1 MRDRALGSTIRIYFT
16 THTPSTGVVV
26 APSSAF
32 AAADFKIYKDGSA
45 TEKTSTN
52 GITVTSP
59 FDSQAGAHLVEI
71 DTSNSTG
78 DSGFW
83 ASGSAYRVVLSTAK
97 TVDSKDPS
105 GVCVGEFSLELQTAD
120 VRKFG
125 GTAGTFSSGKPDVG
139 TATSVSGAVGSV
151 TGNVGGNVNGNVS
164 GNVSGSVGSVTGAVG
179 SVTGSVGSVVGNVGG
194 SVASVAGAVGSVTG
208 NVGGDVAGKVLGGGS
223 GTISGD
229 GVRAASVTGAVGSVT
244 GSVGSVVG
252 AVALDSAA
260 ILAVADQVWDE
271 AYADHN
277 TAGSFG
283 KLLNTIRKANL
294 AIDGTVSVAIT
305 PTTLTFS
312 SNVAATTS
320 AYAHAVLLFTT
331 GALAGENSPIISYTN
346 TNGVFLLEE
355 PLTSAPSNGDE
366 FVVIAGSHVHSVA
379 DIQSGLSTLTAPQVN
394 SEVLDVLSVDT
405 FVELTSPPAATSS
418 LKDKLTWLFMWV
430 RNKGTATATQ
440 RKLYADDGTT
450 LISTEVITDD
460 GTTFTKGEA
469 S

>member
-1 MRDRALGSTIRIYFT
+1 MRPTVFQVGGILYWVIQTRNPDTMVLKDADNTPTVAVRKNGSSVGDSVTITKRSATTGIYDCSYNPAAEVEGDSFT
-16 THTPSTGVVV
+16 LEESATVTGTTT
-26 APSSAF
+26 
-32 AAADFKIYKDGSA
+32 GSA
-45 TEKTSTN
+45 TYT
-52 GITVTSP
+52 
-59 FDSQAGAHLVEI
+59 
-71 DTSNSTG
+71 
-78 DSGFW
+78 
-83 ASGSAYRVVLSTAK
+83 
-97 TVDSKDPS
+97 
-105 GVCVGEFSLELQTAD
+105 QTWN
-120 VRKFG
+120 VR
-125 GTAGTFSSGKPDVG
+125 AIR
-139 TATSVSGAVGSV
+139 
-151 TGNVGGNVNGNVS
+151 
-164 GNVSGSVGSVTGAVG
+164 TGAVELDP
-179 SVTGSVGSVVGNVGG
+179 
-194 SVASVAGAVGSVTG
+194 ASV
-208 NVGGDVAGKVLGGGS
+208 N
-223 GTISGD
+223 
-229 GVRAASVTGAVGSVT
+229 
-244 GSVGSVVG
+244 
-252 AVALDSAA
+252 
-260 ILAVADQVWDE
+260 AVADQVWDE

-294 AIDGTVSVAIT
+294 AIDGTVSVAVT